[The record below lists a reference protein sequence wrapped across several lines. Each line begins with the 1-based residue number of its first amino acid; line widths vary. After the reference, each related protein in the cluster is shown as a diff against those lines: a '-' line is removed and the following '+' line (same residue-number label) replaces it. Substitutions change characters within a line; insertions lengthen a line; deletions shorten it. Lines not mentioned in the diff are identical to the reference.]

1 MGQVSIVIVGRQ
13 SVKYLTAENHGSIQ
27 VLLKENAV
35 KTECL
40 DSTRYSVRN
49 QLDTLEWTVKTV
61 HKDCKVERLAF
72 LLKTS
77 PELEDATLEE
87 PLSLLRTLHMRRLA
101 SMTTLVVTD
110 PIDEA
115 QMDIDQLF
123 AELQRTSGDFER
135 QLLVNNALRSGVNL
149 DQIREMLDYL
159 DACGSQCHCT
169 REDVGSKTVPVRK
182 RRKWGWAS
190 FFTH

>member
-1 MGQVSIVIVGRQ
+1 M
-13 SVKYLTAENHGSIQ
+13 
-27 VLLKENAV
+27 
-35 KTECL
+35 
-40 DSTRYSVRN
+40 
-49 QLDTLEWTVKTV
+49 
-61 HKDCKVERLAF
+61 ERLAF

-101 SMTTLVVTD
+101 SMTTLVVMD

-123 AELQRTSGDFER
+123 GELQRTSGDSER
-135 QLLVNNALRSGVNL
+135 QLLINNALRSGVNL
-149 DQIREMLDYL
+149 DQIREMLDYI
-159 DACGSQCHCT
+159 DACGSQCPCT
-169 REDVGSKTVPVRK
+169 REDVGSKTIPIRK

-190 FFTH
+190 FFAH